1 MDTTKLK
8 DYIRDRGYTK
18 VSFSN
23 KTGIPLDSLER
34 LLAGTSEDCLDQV
47 LAALGI
53 SQSNLASYIPKK
65 KGEPMLNIHLLNQD
79 MPEFVGQMIDIFED
93 FLDAKG
99 IDITNPERTGEDI
112 DEAKIF
118 GEDYD
123 LLADKIQETL
133 ESWSD

>member
-34 LLAGTSEDCLDQV
+34 LLDGTSEDCLDQV

-53 SQSNLASYIPKK
+53 SQSNLASYISKK
-65 KGEPMLNIHLLNQD
+65 KGELMLNIHLLNQD
-79 MPEFVGQMIDIFED
+79 MPELVGQMIDIFED

-99 IDITNPERTGEDI
+99 IDIPNPERIGEDI